1 MPSESKPARSADTR
15 SLPNCGVEETSK
27 DWNMLETR
35 IIETNPVNGMLAMLA
50 KFQPMGRK
58 SDQTS
63 RNLWGRSTF

>member
-15 SLPNCGVEETSK
+15 SLPNCGVEVTSK

-35 IIETNPVNGMLAMLA
+35 MIETNPVNGMLAMLA